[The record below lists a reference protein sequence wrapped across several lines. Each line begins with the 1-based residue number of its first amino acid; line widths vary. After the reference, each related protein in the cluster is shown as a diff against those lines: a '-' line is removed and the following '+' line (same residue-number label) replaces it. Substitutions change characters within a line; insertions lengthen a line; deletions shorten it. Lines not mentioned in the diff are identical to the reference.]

1 MFGRFPGNEAQVN
14 RRSQPSL
21 ATMDVAS
28 GHMRIAA
35 FDLGSNSFHLLVV
48 DAHPD
53 GSFVP
58 LVREKDML
66 RLGDAVGREGRIP
79 EALADRAVATV
90 ERFRK
95 VAVGAGSD
103 EIHACA
109 TSALREAENGGEV
122 VDRMAAEAGV
132 KVRVINGQEEARL
145 IFEAVRA
152 SVVIDPGPA
161 LCLDLGGGSLE
172 LMVGDRSR
180 LQGLWSVPLGV
191 ARLSAELVTGDPVTP
206 EDIRRVEKRVTGVL
220 APLAERVAE
229 LRPAMAVGS
238 SGTFCDLAA
247 MVAARR
253 TGSVPRSVNQFS
265 FSREE
270 LLTLHEE
277 LLVMRAA
284 ERARIPGLEAKRADI
299 IPTGSTLLLAA
310 MELFGFDRLTVS
322 EWALREGIVLDAIPR
337 HEASDWSGDPRAIR
351 ATSVLQLARRCNWDE
366 GHSRQTARLALH
378 LFDQTAD
385 LHRLGP
391 DDRELLEHAGLL
403 HDIGEHVSTESHHK
417 HSAYLIQ
424 HGRLRGFA
432 PHEVDFV
439 AALARAHRGAGP
451 RPSHEPFAS
460 LDRDAKDRVVRLAA
474 LLRVAD
480 GLDRGRAGAVDDV
493 EVVLNG
499 TRAQLR
505 VKAAGDISIE
515 LWGARRKRELF
526 ERIFERRLDVVGS

>member
-1 MFGRFPGNEAQVN
+1 
-14 RRSQPSL
+14 
-21 ATMDVAS
+21 
-28 GHMRIAA
+28 MRIAA

-53 GSFVP
+53 GTFAP

-79 EALADRAVATV
+79 DALADRAVATV
-90 ERFRK
+90 DRFRK
-95 VAVGAGSD
+95 VAVGAGVD

-172 LMVGDRSR
+172 IMVGDRSR
-180 LQGLWSVPLGV
+180 LQGLWSAPLGV
-191 ARLSAELVTGDPVTP
+191 ARLSAELVTGDPPTADDV
-206 EDIRRVEKRVTGVL
+206 RRVEKRVTSTL
-220 APLAERVAE
+220 APLADQVAGMH
-229 LRPAMAVGS
+229 PAMAVGS

-265 FSREE
+265 FSRDE
-270 LLTLHEE
+270 LLPLHEE
-277 LLVMRAA
+277 LLGLRTS

-299 IPTGSTLLLAA
+299 IPSGSTLLLAA
-310 MELFGFDRLTVS
+310 MELFGFDRMTVS

-337 HEASDWSGDPRAIR
+337 HEAADWSGDPRAIR
-351 ATSVLQLARRCNWDE
+351 AASVLQLARRCNWDE
-366 GHSRQTARLALH
+366 GHSCQTARLALD

-385 LHRLGP
+385 LHHLAP
-391 DDRELLEHAGLL
+391 ADRELLEHASLL
-403 HDIGEHVSTESHHK
+403 HDIGEHVSTDSHHK

-424 HGRLRGFA
+424 NGRLRGFA

-439 AALARAHRGAGP
+439 AALARAHRGGGP

-460 LDRDAKDRVVRLAA
+460 LDRGERDRVVRLAA

-480 GLDRGRAGAVDDV
+480 GLDRGRAGAVGGI
-493 EVVLNG
+493 EVDLSG
-499 TRAQLR
+499 PRAQLQ
-505 VKAAGDISIE
+505 VKADGDVSIE

-526 ERIFERRLDVVGS
+526 ERIFERRLDVVPS

>member
-1 MFGRFPGNEAQVN
+1 
-14 RRSQPSL
+14 
-21 ATMDVAS
+21 
-28 GHMRIAA
+28 MRIAA

-53 GSFVP
+53 GSFAA

-79 EALADRAVATV
+79 DALADRAVATV
-90 ERFRK
+90 DRFRK
-95 VAVGAGSD
+95 VSIGADAD

-132 KVRVINGQEEARL
+132 KVRVINGHEEARL

-180 LQGLWSVPLGV
+180 LRGLWSVPLGV
-191 ARLSAELVTGDPVTP
+191 ARLSAELVTGDPLTADDV
-206 EDIRRVEKRVTGVL
+206 RRVEKRVTGVL
-220 APLAERVAE
+220 APLADEVAA
-229 LRPAMAVGS
+229 LHPQMAVGS

-247 MVAARR
+247 MIAARR
-253 TGSVPRSVNQFS
+253 TGSVPRSVNQFT
-265 FSREE
+265 FSRDE
-270 LLTLHEE
+270 LLPLHEE
-277 LLVMRAA
+277 LLGLRAA

-299 IPTGSTLLLAA
+299 ITTGSTLLLTA
-310 MELFGFDRLTVS
+310 MELFGLHRMTVS

-366 GHSRQTARLALH
+366 VHGRQTARLALE
-378 LFDQTAD
+378 LFDRTLP
-385 LHRLGP
+385 LHGLGP
-391 DDRELLEHAGLL
+391 HDRELLEHAALL

-417 HSAYLIQ
+417 HSAYLIEN
-424 HGRLRGFA
+424 GRLRGFA
-432 PHEVDFV
+432 PDEVDFT
-439 AALARAHRGAGP
+439 AALARAHRGGGP
-451 RPSHEPFAS
+451 KPSHEPFAS
-460 LDRDAKDRVVRLAA
+460 LDREARDRVVRLAA

-480 GLDRGRAGAVDDV
+480 GLDRGRAGAVGGIDV
-493 EVVLNG
+493 VMNG
-499 TRAQLR
+499 SRAQLL
-505 VKAAGDISIE
+505 VKAEGDISIE

-526 ERIFERRLDVVGS
+526 ERVFDRRLEVKPA

>member
-1 MFGRFPGNEAQVN
+1 
-14 RRSQPSL
+14 
-21 ATMDVAS
+21 
-28 GHMRIAA
+28 MRIAA

-53 GSFVP
+53 GTFAP

-79 EALADRAVATV
+79 DALADRAVATV

-95 VAVGAGSD
+95 VATGAGTD

-122 VDRMAAEAGV
+122 VDRMATEAGV

-172 LMVGDRSR
+172 LMVGDRRSLR
-180 LQGLWSVPLGV
+180 GLWSVPLGV
-191 ARLSAELVTGDPVTP
+191 ARLTAELVTGDPVTAD
-206 EDIRRVEKRVTGVL
+206 DIRRLEKRVTGLL
-220 APLAERVAE
+220 APLADRIAA
-229 LRPAMAVGS
+229 LQPAMAVGS

-253 TGSVPRSVNQFS
+253 TGGVPRSVNQFC
-265 FSREE
+265 FTRDE
-270 LLTLHEE
+270 LLPLHEE
-277 LLVMRAA
+277 LLRLRAS

-299 IPTGSTLLLAA
+299 IPAGTTLLLTA
-310 MELFGFDRLTVS
+310 MELFGFDRMTVS

-337 HEASDWSGDPRAIR
+337 HEASDWSGDPGAIR

-366 GHSRQTARLALH
+366 GHSRQTARLALD
-378 LFDQTAD
+378 LFDQTEG
-385 LHRLGP
+385 LHGLGP
-391 DDRELLEHAGLL
+391 ADRELLEHAGLL

-439 AALARAHRGAGP
+439 AALARAHRGNGP
-451 RPSHEPFAS
+451 KSSHEPFAS
-460 LDRDAKDRVVRLAA
+460 LDREAKDRLIRAAA

-480 GLDRGRAGAVDDV
+480 GLDRGRAGAVGGI
-493 EVVLNG
+493 EVAVDG
-499 TRAQLR
+499 SRARLT
-505 VKAAGDISIE
+505 VKAEGDISIE

-526 ERIFERRLDVVGS
+526 ERVFDRRLDVVPG